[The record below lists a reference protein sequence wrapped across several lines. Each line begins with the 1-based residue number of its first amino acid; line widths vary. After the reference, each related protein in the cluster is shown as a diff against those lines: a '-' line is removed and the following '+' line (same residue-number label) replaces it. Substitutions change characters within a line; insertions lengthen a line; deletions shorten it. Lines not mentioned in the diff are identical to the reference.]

1 MDFVA
6 IDVET
11 ANADMAS
18 ICQIGIASYKQGVL
32 AEEWK
37 SYINPED
44 YFDGFNI
51 AIHGITEAMV
61 STAPKLPNVKEILH
75 EYMDNR
81 VCVCHTHFDRVAIKQ
96 AFCKYDMTVP
106 NCTWLDSAQVAR
118 RTWKE
123 FSHRGY
129 SLNNICTC
137 LSYEFKHHDALEDAK
152 AAAHILNS
160 AIQQSGID
168 LESWLIRAKQPSN
181 SSPSNLS
188 EKREGNTEGALY
200 GEVLVFTGALSMHRH
215 EAADMAAH
223 MGCTVGSG
231 VNSRTTLLVVGDQDI
246 QLLAGHEK
254 SIKHRKAEKLIS
266 EGQSIRILRE
276 TDFKELVN
284 SVGGEHYELSS
295 KIESSPSN
303 VRSRESMQ
311 FVIGPNSISESNST
325 AANELEGRVS
335 IDELKVKMIKCLN
348 RDSKREYLELCR
360 QHYSQAVSIHQ
371 ELFPEFYKEYDLTDP
386 FDGQYAVVIKAEKE
400 GNVDEAIRI
409 LETAITNRSTIPGCY
424 QRLAVLYSKMKN
436 HREAYEACKRWFDY
450 GFWTSPQASTTSLN
464 LLDRLEKLK
473 DKI

>member
-1 MDFVA
+1 
-6 IDVET
+6 
-11 ANADMAS
+11 
-18 ICQIGIASYKQGVL
+18 
-32 AEEWK
+32 
-37 SYINPED
+37 
-44 YFDGFNI
+44 
-51 AIHGITEAMV
+51 
-61 STAPKLPNVKEILH
+61 
-75 EYMDNR
+75 
-81 VCVCHTHFDRVAIKQ
+81 
-96 AFCKYDMTVP
+96 
-106 NCTWLDSAQVAR
+106 
-118 RTWKE
+118 
-123 FSHRGY
+123 
-129 SLNNICTC
+129 
-137 LSYEFKHHDALEDAK
+137 
-152 AAAHILNS
+152 
-160 AIQQSGID
+160 
-168 LESWLIRAKQPSN
+168 
-181 SSPSNLS
+181 
-188 EKREGNTEGALY
+188 
-200 GEVLVFTGALSMHRH
+200 MHRH

-223 MGCTVGSG
+223 IGCIVGSG

-284 SVGGEHYELSS
+284 SVGGEHYELSGEVKS
-295 KIESSPSN
+295 STNDLQSLESL
-303 VRSRESMQ
+303 Q
-311 FVIGPNSISESNST
+311 IGFTPNCVPRSNST
-325 AANELEGRVS
+325 AASESEGRVS
-335 IDELKVKMIKCLN
+335 IDELKVKMIESLN

-400 GNVDEAIRI
+400 GNMDEAIRI

-436 HREAYEACKRWFDY
+436 HRKAYEACKRWFDY